1 MSKTASKAT
10 NQDSTFTITLQ
21 LDLDWPLVED
31 HTQEILSHSGL
42 DITDFTPDEISEAW
56 TETVRHYLEKAA
68 EDSDH
73 FLRQNG
79 TDERFLKTL
88 LGE

>member
-1 MSKTASKAT
+1 MIAT
-10 NQDSTFTITLQ
+10 NQHSTFTITLQ

-31 HTQEILSHSGL
+31 HTQGILSEQGL

-79 TDERFLKTL
+79 TDERFLKML